1 MCCTSFSHLSAKHL
15 DHKRLNEAQR
25 LAGHGHFSDQQIRKE
40 LIQRI
45 AHTGRMLGLCVMCV
59 YVCVYVCVYAC
70 VYVCAYA
77 CVRVC
82 DGVCVYVSVRVCV
95 KKTRKRTGRDASA
108 CV

>member
-59 YVCVYVCVYAC
+59 YVCVCTCVCTRVCTCVRTRVFVCVM
-70 VYVCAYA
+70 VCA
-77 CVRVC
+77 C
-82 DGVCVYVSVRVCV
+82 
-95 KKTRKRTGRDASA
+95 T
-108 CV
+108 